1 MNKLQPASSASP
13 ARPPATFDPPVH
25 HGSSSSASNAR
36 GPFYAVAKGRKPGIY
51 NDWDDCREQVDGFS
65 GARYKK
71 FSTLAEA
78 QEFCA
83 VYGGGGHFSLFK
95 SEDFQPDQ
103 KASFSDEWARLSQ
116 SQGWAR
122 GSWQYQKQR
131 AAALRNE
138 IQTHFF
144 ASQSTQL
151 PVVKDEERA
160 GAPGIIKE
168 EHEDAGLEAVS
179 EFNQQRHEAAL
190 ELVGFQSMCRAVGKN
205 PGETKAQCEKILKS
219 TLVNIV
225 DLLDARRLGRDTTGL
240 PWTDFAAFKA
250 YTLAPY
256 HDKTIP
262 CKEAQKDPILRCFFA
277 ELHCGA
283 ELFEAPSCRA
293 EPPIR
298 ISSLGSFRR
307 APAW

>member
-1 MNKLQPASSASP
+1 M
-13 ARPPATFDPPVH
+13 
-25 HGSSSSASNAR
+25 
-36 GPFYAVAKGRKPGIY
+36 
-51 NDWDDCREQVDGFS
+51 
-65 GARYKK
+65 
-71 FSTLAEA
+71 
-78 QEFCA
+78 
-83 VYGGGGHFSLFK
+83 
-95 SEDFQPDQ
+95 
-103 KASFSDEWARLSQ
+103 
-116 SQGWAR
+116 
-122 GSWQYQKQR
+122 
-131 AAALRNE
+131 
-138 IQTHFF
+138 
-144 ASQSTQL
+144 
-151 PVVKDEERA
+151 VKDEERA